1 MSLPEWV
8 RAECRK
14 AMRKPA
20 KSMTEKVANTKEAA
34 YKHGYLHDHVSGEF
48 VYVGPE
54 PEPRCAPV
62 NGLGTA
68 RSSTHA

>member
-34 YKHGYLHDHVSGEF
+34 YKHGYLHDHVSGDF

-54 PEPRCAPV
+54 PEPRHGPV
-62 NGLGTA
+62 NGLGTPG
-68 RSSTHA
+68 SSTHA